1 MLHEGFYGISNN
13 ILEFGEREVP
23 YCANCG
29 KELTPGAAFCPYCGT
44 AVAVGVS
51 PTTVAPQAATTSANY
66 ADLSQRIIA
75 AIVDSIIVGIAVG
88 ILSSIF
94 VFSGL
99 GMLGSS
105 RMGGVFASSWMW
117 APWIWL
123 VGLLIPI
130 GYYTYLEGTSGQT
143 IGKKMMKI
151 KVIKVNGSPCDLPSA
166 FFRSILRVVDS
177 LVIGLVGIVV
187 ISVTE
192 KRQRVGDIVANTIVV
207 RA

>member
-1 MLHEGFYGISNN
+1 M
-13 ILEFGEREVP
+13 P

-44 AVAVGVS
+44 VVAVGIP
-51 PTTVAPQAATTSANY
+51 PTIVAPQAATTSANY

-75 AIVDSIIVGIAVG
+75 AIIDSIIVGIAVG

-99 GMLGSS
+99 GMLGFSG
-105 RMGGVFASSWMW
+105 MGHMFASPWMW

-143 IGKKMMKI
+143 IGKKIIKI
-151 KVIKVNGSPCDLPSA
+151 KVIKANGSPCDLASA
-166 FFRSILRVVDS
+166 FLRSILRVVDS
-177 LVIGLVGIVV
+177 LVIGLVGIIV

>member
-1 MLHEGFYGISNN
+1 MSNS
-13 ILEFGEREVP
+13 ILKFGEREVP

-29 KELTPGAAFCPYCGT
+29 KELTPGASFCPYCGT
-44 AVAVGVS
+44 AVAVGIP
-51 PTTVAPQAATTSANY
+51 PTSVAPQAVTTLTNY

-94 VFSGL
+94 IFSGL
-99 GMLGSS
+99 GMLGFSGMG
-105 RMGGVFASSWMW
+105 RMFASPWMG

-130 GYYTYLEGTSGQT
+130 AYYTYLEGTSGQT
-143 IGKKMMKI
+143 IGKKIMKI
-151 KVIKVNGSPCDLPSA
+151 KVIKANGSPCDLVSA
-166 FFRSILRVVDS
+166 FLRSILRVVDS
-177 LVIGLVGIVV
+177 LVIGLVGIIV
-187 ISVTE
+187 ISVTA